1 MDLSKPVSSNALC
14 IKPKA
19 TWRLDAKKFW
29 VKWLRD
35 VWMDMIFVE
44 PIVIVS
50 LCAKP
55 PHRACIKTT
64 KTRSFLEHQ
73 IQVEKINRMGR
84 DFEGDTWNKS
94 LVLISAGFFCKKKR
108 GGKFVKP
115 HKPTMKCFQKLISA
129 RSKAWIIYRIHL
141 FHISSWW
148 FHQTICRKMK
158 VKLDDFPKLWLVV
171 FKENPLKK
179 PTTFCGK
186 IQVLHL

>member
-1 MDLSKPVSSNALC
+1 MHFASNQKLPEDWMQ
-14 IKPKA
+14 KSFGSNDYVMFGW
-19 TWRLDAKKFW
+19 TWFL
-29 VKWLRD
+29 LNQS
-35 VWMDMIFVE
+35 
-44 PIVIVS
+44 S
-50 LCAKP
+50 LCHCVRFT
-55 PHRACIKTT
+55 PHRPCIKTT

-84 DFEGDTWNKS
+84 DFEGDTWNKSFKS

-129 RSKAWIIYRIHL
+129 RWKAWILYRIHL